1 MQLLA
6 SPAKYCLN
14 FLIRG
19 EANIPHDV
27 FTGLLERSFKNH
39 IINGA
44 SVGKACL
51 REMFRNG
58 WNWATF
64 GKGRDGLAISDTKCV
79 VGMMEGQHCDGTKD
93 LCELGL
99 VIFKP

>member
-1 MQLLA
+1 MQALA
-6 SPAKYCLN
+6 SPAKYSLN

-44 SVGKACL
+44 SVGKAC
-51 REMFRNG
+51 FR
-58 WNWATF
+58 
-64 GKGRDGLAISDTKCV
+64 RDGI
-79 VGMMEGQHCDGTKD
+79 GEH
-93 LCELGL
+93 LGRAETAL
-99 VIFKP
+99 R